1 VSAPNKPPPSANL
14 TDVFFLPLP
23 LLRRC
28 RCLFR
33 RLAVASP
40 LLLLFRCFL
49 PCRCFCLAIAFV
61 SRCHPEMVALC
72 ATRLGSRYNGP
83 CRGICIFFFLF
94 YVVIPKRAFSR
105 PGEGRKLFSES
116 RDLSSCANSASNVSH
131 ESTALSPPRRHSELR
146 RDPVRVATKRM
157 RRISLR
163 VQPKALAQ
171 PLTTPPLRL
180 DFSPSGAA
188 SLRAFCFRREECAHR
203 THQFAAPRFCFLLP
217 TPLPWSQLKVPAKVP
232 FAFRLLLDRQNL
244 PILREHQL
252 RAILLPPLRPFFR

>member
-116 RDLSSCANSASNVSH
+116 RDLSSCANSASNVS
-131 ESTALSPPRRHSELR
+131 SDSALRLRALILSAAKNLSSCANSALNASSDSADLSPARRHSERSEESLFVSSR
-146 RDPVRVATKRM
+146 R
-157 RRISLR
+157 
-163 VQPKALAQ
+163 LAQ
-171 PLTTPPLRL
+171 
-180 DFSPSGAA
+180 
-188 SLRAFCFRREECAHR
+188 
-203 THQFAAPRFCFLLP
+203 
-217 TPLPWSQLKVPAKVP
+217 
-232 FAFRLLLDRQNL
+232 N
-244 PILREHQL
+244 
-252 RAILLPPLRPFFR
+252 LPPLRHCASTSPPRVPHPFARFASGAKSARPALTNSRPLDFVFYFRRLFLGPS